1 MYNKK
6 HLVEPSSQTLE
17 ARDPSK
23 DPPIEELNDSI
34 DTFERIKSRKVLM
47 ANTPVAESY
56 DTFDPTSVIDLLPS
70 IPADRIRS

>member
-6 HLVEPSSQTLE
+6 HLISPSSQTLE
-17 ARDPSK
+17 GQDPSR
-23 DPPIEELNDSI
+23 DPPIAELNDSN
-34 DTFERIKSRKVLM
+34 DSFERIKSRKALM
-47 ANTPVAESY
+47 VNAPVAESY